1 MARHYLGGHALVRL
15 SPAAGGLA
23 RRDLLARPQTGVV
36 AGGAVVVRGQE
47 RLCPKGTPG
56 GEANKQARRLGR
68 LRLLLEAE
76 LKELEARIAVA
87 PVEPASKAAK
97 KRYRQLADGIART
110 RRSLAA
116 VEAKLAILGQ
126 PERKD

>member
-23 RRDLLARPQTGVV
+23 RRDLLARPQTGTV
-36 AGGAVVVRGQE
+36 AGAVVVQGQE

-56 GEANKQARRLGR
+56 GEATKQARRLGR

-76 LKELEARIAVA
+76 LKEFEARAAVA
-87 PVEPASKAAK
+87 PTEPASKAAK
-97 KRYRQLADGIART
+97 KRHRQLADSIART

-116 VEAKLAILGQ
+116 VEAKLTVLGQ
-126 PERKD
+126 PERKG